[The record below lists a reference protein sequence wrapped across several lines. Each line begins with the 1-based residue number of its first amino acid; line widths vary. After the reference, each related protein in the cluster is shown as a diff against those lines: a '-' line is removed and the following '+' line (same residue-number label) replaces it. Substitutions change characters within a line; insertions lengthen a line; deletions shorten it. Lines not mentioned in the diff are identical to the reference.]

1 MPWQSRAVVT
11 RGHLTQMLV
20 IDPLKTA
27 DYSRTHHNYH
37 PISAQCLLTQAAY
50 LQSALIAGHCVSR
63 ILGWKVPIA
72 NDDEWPKLCNNVTC
86 IQLAGPSYLQS
97 THRTPDNLLISPG
110 LASIWYCCSAS
121 TISCPLSPGPGAG
134 HLILD
139 VTASIFVRWSMPAV
153 STPPSFPGHMSP
165 LCVATAELTGLFLTS
180 SSYTGPGFPV
190 SRSYSSWLGFWN
202 FLLSPRAGLRSAQQ
216 LRVSSRPVRQWR
228 SSPREGRVGAALW
241 HTLYTILLY
250 YCYNVILSLVTTTTQ
265 HRETVRAL
273 QTAVWMYSTIR
284 KRPFTYP
291 NWPAGKNF
299 KWMVKKD
306 CHVVSNYFVIIAL
319 SECITENIYWS
330 LENIRWQQI
339 ASFFSADKNNTIF
352 PKIFSVLFFLP
363 GICVGD
369 SDVM

>member
-1 MPWQSRAVVT
+1 M
-11 RGHLTQMLV
+11 
-20 IDPLKTA
+20 
-27 DYSRTHHNYH
+27 
-37 PISAQCLLTQAAY
+37 
-50 LQSALIAGHCVSR
+50 
-63 ILGWKVPIA
+63 GWKVPIA
-72 NDDEWPKLCNNVTC
+72 NDDDWPRLCNNVTC

-110 LASIWYCCSAS
+110 LASIWYCCSAT
-121 TISCPLSPGPGAG
+121 TISCSLSQAG
-134 HLILD
+134 GGTLD
-139 VTASIFVRWSMPAV
+139 TRCHREYICEMKHASSSAQWPV

-165 LCVATAELTGLFLTS
+165 LCGHCRADWAIFDQQQPHRPS
-180 SSYTGPGFPV
+180 PGFPV
-190 SRSYSSWLGFWN
+190 SRSYSSWFWN
-202 FLLSPRAGLRSAQQ
+202 FLLSPCRAGLGSAQQ

-228 SSPREGRVGAALW
+228 SSPREGRVGAAL
-241 HTLYTILLY
+241 YTVLIY
-250 YCYNVILSLVTTTTQ
+250 YCYNVILTTTTQ
-265 HRETVRAL
+265 HCETVRTQ

-284 KRPFTYP
+284 KCQFTDP

-339 ASFFSADKNNTIF
+339 ASFFNADKNNTIF